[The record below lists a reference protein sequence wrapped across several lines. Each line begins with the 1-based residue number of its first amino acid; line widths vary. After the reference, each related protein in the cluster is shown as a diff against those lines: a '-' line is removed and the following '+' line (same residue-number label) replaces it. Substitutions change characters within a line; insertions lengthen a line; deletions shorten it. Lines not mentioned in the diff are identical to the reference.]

1 MKGGVKASRLK
12 GSGVS
17 QLQIVLTQFAS
28 MLLKSG
34 MFLAPKPT
42 GAFQPDPSWGVTMEE
57 EEDHEQER
65 HEEEDHEQEL
75 GEAEER
81 EHEWCAFVE
90 QQQADK
96 AEQLTF

>member
-57 EEDHEQER
+57 E
-65 HEEEDHEQEL
+65 DHEQEL

-81 EHEWCAFVE
+81 EHEWCACVE

-96 AEQLTF
+96 AEQPTF